1 MPVKVHPKCRY
12 TKSHEWVRVE
22 GDYGYVGITDYA
34 QQQLSDIVY
43 VEMPE
48 LGDSFAKGEV
58 FGTVESVKAAS
69 DCFLPVAGEIVEI
82 NEELD
87 ASPDLVNKAPYDE
100 GWFVKI
106 LIEDPD
112 EVESL
117 MDAAQY
123 EKYAER
129 ALQEGGH

>member
-1 MPVKVHPKCRY
+1 MHPKCRY

-48 LGDSFAKGEV
+48 WATAFAKGR
-58 FGTVESVKAAS
+58 SVSARS
-69 DCFLPVAGEIVEI
+69 SRSRRPPIVFLPVAGEIVEI

-87 ASPDLVNKAPYDE
+87 ASPPT
-100 GWFVKI
+100 W
-106 LIEDPD
+106 
-112 EVESL
+112 
-117 MDAAQY
+117 
-123 EKYAER
+123 
-129 ALQEGGH
+129 